1 MRITLAPM
9 EGVIDHLMR
18 HILTSMGGIDLCMT
32 EFVRIVD
39 QKLPDRV
46 FYRLCPELKTGC
58 ITPNGVPVRI
68 QLLGQDPNWLA
79 ENAVVATELGGPG
92 IDLNFGCPAKL
103 VNKNKGG
110 AILLKEPET
119 LYQIAKSVRAAV
131 DPNLPVTAKMR
142 LGYEDKSLAIE
153 NAQALEAG
161 GVSEIA
167 IHARTK
173 NEGYKPPAY
182 WPWIAQIKQN
192 VSVPLIANGEIWTPQ
207 DAINCQEQSECQNI
221 MLGRGA
227 LAVPNLAAWIKG
239 QSDKLSWQDLLLLLL
254 EYSRHE
260 IEGDKGLYY
269 SNRVKQ
275 WMVYIKI
282 MYPQASEFFRQ
293 VRTIKRADLM
303 YQAIENELDKDK
315 QAA

>member
-1 MRITLAPM
+1 MRIVLAPM

-18 HILTSMGGIDLCMT
+18 DLLTRLGGIDLCMT

-46 FYRLCPELKTGC
+46 FYRLCPELKQDSKTS
-58 ITPNGVPVRI
+58 NGTPVRI

-79 ENAVVATELGGPG
+79 ENAVVATQLGSFG

-110 AILLKEPET
+110 AILLREPDT
-119 LYQIAKSVRAAV
+119 LYKIMREVRAAV
-131 DPNLPVTAKMR
+131 PSELPTTAKMR

-153 NAQALEAG
+153 NAQALAEG
-161 GVSEIA
+161 GASEIA

-173 NEGYKPPAY
+173 SEGYRPPAY
-182 WPWIAQIKQN
+182 WDWIAKVKQHVSCN
-192 VSVPLIANGEIWTPQ
+192 VIANGEIWDPT
-207 DAINCQEQSECQNI
+207 DAQNCLDQSNCQDI

-239 QSDKLSWQDLLLLLL
+239 QGTKMSWRELIDFLLL
-254 EYSRHE
+254 YSQYE
-260 IEGDKGLYY
+260 MEGDKGLYY

-275 WMVYIKI
+275 WLVYIK
-282 MYPQASEFFRQ
+282 MQYPEAKALFHQI
-293 VRTIKRADLM
+293 RTINRSDEM
-303 YQAIENELDKDK
+303 V
-315 QAA
+315 AALQLAAAKVTS